1 MTNDESQP
9 IFSCIERWHEHL
21 RGELPGG
28 LDAILHEDC
37 VFVSPIV
44 YTPQEGR
51 ELTKMYLAAAGGT
64 FGGDPKQAAVV
75 AAPDDDLAGGD
86 GGDDGK
92 FHYVKKI
99 LQENQAMLEFE
110 VSVDGKYV
118 NGVDII
124 TCDDDGLITEFKVMI
139 RPLQAINV
147 MHAQMKA
154 MIERLNA

>member
-9 IFSCIERWHEHL
+9 IFSCIERWHQQL

-75 AAPDDDLAGGD
+75 ASPDDGGAD
-86 GGDDGK
+86 GDDGGK
-92 FHYVKKI
+92 FRYVKKI
-99 LQENQAMLEFE
+99 LQGNQAMLEFE
-110 VSVDGKYV
+110 ASVEGKYI

-147 MHAQMKA
+147 MHEQMLA
-154 MIERLNA
+154 MLERLNA

>member
-9 IFSCIERWHEHL
+9 IFSCIERWHQQL

-44 YTPQEGR
+44 FTPQEGR

-64 FGGDPKQAAVV
+64 FTGDPDQGAVV
-75 AAPDDDLAGGD
+75 GDPDDADTD
-86 GGDDGK
+86 VDDDGK

-99 LQENQAMLEFE
+99 LQGNQAMLEFE
-110 VSVDGKYV
+110 ATVDGKYV

-124 TCDDDGLITEFKVMI
+124 TCDDDGLITEYKVMM

-147 MHAQMKA
+147 MHEQMLA
-154 MIERLNA
+154 MLERLNA

>member
-1 MTNDESQP
+1 MNDNEAEP
-9 IFSCIERWHEHL
+9 IFGCMEAWHKQL

-44 YTPQEGR
+44 YTPQVGR

-64 FGGDPKQAAVV
+64 FGADPQDAAV
-75 AAPDDDLAGGD
+75 LGSSGGD
-86 GGDDGK
+86 AGEDDAGK

-99 LQENQAMLEFE
+99 LQGNQAMLEFE
-110 VSVDGKYV
+110 ATVDGKYV

-139 RPLQAINV
+139 RPLQAINA
-147 MHAQMKA
+147 MHAQMKV

>member
-9 IFSCIERWHEHL
+9 IFSCIERWHQQL

-51 ELTKMYLAAAGGT
+51 ELTKMYLAAARGT

-75 AAPDDDLAGGD
+75 ATPDD
-86 GGDDGK
+86 GGDDGGN

-99 LQENQAMLEFE
+99 LQGNQAMLEFE
-110 VSVDGKYV
+110 ASVEGKYI

-147 MHAQMKA
+147 MHAQMLA
-154 MIERLNA
+154 MLERLNA

>member
-9 IFSCIERWHEHL
+9 IFSCIERWHQQL

-64 FGGDPKQAAVV
+64 FGGDPKQAAVI
-75 AAPDDDLAGGD
+75 ATPDE
-86 GGDDGK
+86 GGDDGDAGGK

-99 LQENQAMLEFE
+99 LQGNEAMLEFE

>member
-9 IFSCIERWHEHL
+9 IFSCIERWHQQL

-75 AAPDDDLAGGD
+75 ATPDD
-86 GGDDGK
+86 GGDDGDDGGN

-99 LQENQAMLEFE
+99 LQGNQAMLEFE
-110 VSVDGKYV
+110 ASVEGKYI

-147 MHAQMKA
+147 MHEQMLA
-154 MIERLNA
+154 MLERLNA